1 MRSLDRW
8 WLSWHPLCGV
18 INDQGTPVVLRFAH
32 EMNGSWYPWGQRP
45 TQYIE
50 VFRRVA
56 AAVHQQAPGT
66 AMLWAPNYGGGYP
79 FASGQ
84 YNALPGT
91 SDFALLDTNHDGVLN
106 MSDDPYLP
114 HYPGDDAVDWV
125 GMSLYH
131 WGSR

>member
-1 MRSLDRW
+1 
-8 WLSWHPLCGV
+8 
-18 INDQGTPVVLRFAH
+18 
-32 EMNGSWYPWGQRP
+32 
-45 TQYIE
+45 
-50 VFRRVA
+50 
-56 AAVHQQAPGT
+56 
-66 AMLWAPNYGGGYP
+66 MLWAPNYGGGYP

-114 HYPGDDAVDWV
+114 YYPGDDAVDWV